1 MLSKRLKIINNTYE
15 YLSINGLKDLTMNPL
30 LKYLNM
36 SKGSFYHYFKSKDEL
51 ISNLFFTILDVH
63 IIENKSKIEDS
74 NSLRE
79 KLEILYN
86 LYLVDTEENKIFID
100 LYKDFLLTY
109 GNNDNEFVN
118 LYNKKYKDIFSKVLY
133 KIIQKE
139 IKNGVIKEDSLS
151 TINIVMTTA
160 DGMMMYSSS
169 FEEFDLSKEF
179 SIFLDFYIESIKI

>member
-1 MLSKRLKIINNTYE
+1 MLSKRLKIINDTYE
-15 YLSINGLKDLTMNPL
+15 YLSINGLKNLTMNAL
-30 LKYLNM
+30 LKYLNI

-51 ISNLFFTILDVH
+51 ISNLFFTILDLH

-169 FEEFDLSKEF
+169 FEQFDLSKEF